1 MLITTIFT
9 GGASSYTCEEFT
21 ASPYDAVYLHNREGE
36 VIHEFNIKEVNS
48 VLKDGEDITEYLQDW
63 IDLLYENAMYDE
75 QNYYDEWE
83 YEDEEDN
90 YEWFK

>member
-1 MLITTIFT
+1 MLITVIFT
-9 GGASSYTCEEFT
+9 GGASSYTCEEYT
-21 ASPYDAVYLHNREGE
+21 ASPYDTVYLHNREGE

-48 VLKDGEDITEYLQDW
+48 VLKDGEDITEHLQDW
-63 IDLLYENAMYDE
+63 IDLLYENEMYVYD
-75 QNYYDEWE
+75 YYDE